1 MTCSINIKTQPR
13 GKERDQSDWEGSN
26 HKQQAENARKKTKT
40 DIVNKKEN
48 QEKEPLNV
56 KKSIAVGLYTDYHKP
71 INTMGGGGG
80 LGGQQLIRKIYMWHT
95 GGCCRFAEVEV
106 EAKAMG
112 FTETC
117 TQEGHS
123 TTNDKRTRRQTRFD
137 TENVYDETIMVVV
150 GGVVMMTWTR
160 KCEM

>member
-13 GKERDQSDWEGSN
+13 GRERDQSDWEGSN

-71 INTMGGGGG
+71 INTMGGGRGIG
-80 LGGQQLIRKIYMWHT
+80 RTAANSENIYVAHRWLLSFCGSGSGSESESDGIH
-95 GGCCRFAEVEV
+95 R
-106 EAKAMG
+106 
-112 FTETC
+112 
-117 TQEGHS
+117 
-123 TTNDKRTRRQTRFD
+123 NLYTRRTLDNERQKDAQT
-137 TENVYDETIMVVV
+137 NKI
-150 GGVVMMTWTR
+150 
-160 KCEM
+160 